1 MVRHSNALHLC
12 ASNAH
17 ACGDHR
23 TAVISILVDM
33 HDEELRDVV
42 QSRLLCGMLTAT
54 RFACETMNTRHLQR
68 GLDGVLSV
76 ANRLHAQDGLYLRV
90 LVGMSAVITCRR
102 SCQFEC
108 RDISKNGGIALGGVA
123 VAVHVASLI

>member
-1 MVRHSNALHLC
+1 MVRHGNALHLC

-23 TAVISILVDM
+23 TAAISILVDM

-76 ANRLHAQDGLYLRV
+76 AAASQDAEIGCMHAANMLQQYSRTLLP
-90 LVGMSAVITCRR
+90 AT
-102 SCQFEC
+102 
-108 RDISKNGGIALGGVA
+108 VA
-123 VAVHVASLI
+123 A